1 MFSLKN
7 TFRYHIPLKT
17 NPYVVFTVGGE
28 GRNLKEGE
36 IWEIKNT
43 EKIHSV
49 YNKGFY
55 DRIHLIVDWKN
66 EKL

>member
-1 MFSLKN
+1 
-7 TFRYHIPLKT
+7 
-17 NPYVVFTVGGE
+17 VFTVGGE